1 MNHSLS
7 QQRRADVASILA
19 RIATDPAFRQQLQAN
34 PVQAL
39 PSVDSA
45 SALEV
50 VGYCKVTCAYTCK
63 VTRIP
68 K

>member
-7 QQRRADVASILA
+7 QQRRADVESILA
-19 RIATDPAFRQQLQAN
+19 RIATDPTFRQQLQAD
-34 PVQAL
+34 PGQAL
-39 PSVDSA
+39 PSVDGA

-50 VGYCKVTCAYTCK
+50 VGYCKVTCAYSCI
-63 VTRIP
+63 VTRIR